1 MKIRQIRFKN
11 INSFYGE
18 HPPLVFTDGILGK
31 TGLFVISGSTGA
43 GKSTLLDVMTLA
55 LFNRVPRIMDH
66 DGRGLSKDRL
76 LAEGLIINQRAAIE
90 PKSDAYA
97 EVEYELNEKAYRSR
111 WSINKNRNGNWNDY
125 EMEVAELPSGKLLT
139 QKKREVPGLNTDK
152 IGLTYEQFIRSM
164 VLAQG
169 AFDKFLRASSGER
182 SKLLEQITGTD
193 IYRRLSQ
200 RAHTQNKIYEEGLR
214 LKQQAVELVQLLDAD
229 QLAELRT
236 KQQDIDARLTALD
249 DELTFYRDEA
259 KRVEQLDTIDQ
270 DIARLV
276 RKQQELTDKQLRFAP
291 NAERLEQHNHVAD
304 LTELFGALSHAEGSL
319 KRARTEHERADQ
331 TIQTLR
337 TDLHDALMTAR
348 QLTQQPVLSEH
359 TLTETVLDFR
369 ERVLALTQQI
379 DQERRNVDSPRLR
392 LKQTIEQ
399 ATDTWFRSLRLD
411 NLTAMDEQ
419 VSGRKLVIGEQLVK
433 LEAEYAALEKSEQ
446 VQSKIERL
454 IDQEKKLERLIQL
467 QKDQQK
473 RLTEGLNLKQQ
484 VDKYQLTIDEQRPEL
499 NKLLGE
505 LKALEEKQSELDA
518 QKVKLAREANLDEL
532 RKSLVAGEACPLCGA
547 THHPY
552 AHQYIQRSGLIELE
566 IQLVQADVKTKRADS
581 EQLNKVIIQAES
593 TQKSLDRQ
601 RNLLR
606 DEYKD
611 YRQTIAKEL
620 VALELDEDMQPE
632 FLTTRQQY
640 VHAQR
645 EELAT
650 LLSLWEQDK
659 ALRQLTDDLGALHAA
674 QRQVKQLTE
683 ERDQLFTG
691 NDVKAACDQLTKR
704 FTKIGSDLATQEG
717 LLNQAGKA
725 LTEAGEQVTDL
736 QNQLRPLLQSRGIVD
751 IQAAREQMLDPITLR
766 RLQDEKQHL
775 TDEATQLTAKCTD
788 ANQRRRVLV
797 DARQTDIPLDQIRRL
812 IRERVDEQRQQT
824 EQLGKIKQTLD
835 ADAREHKHHKTLL
848 NEVKKLDD
856 AAMPWREL
864 NRLIGS
870 AKGDEYSR
878 FAQGLTLSQLIGLA
892 NRRLRDLSDR
902 YLILKPR
909 DGQDELYVL
918 DQYQGGAERTVT
930 SLSGGE
936 TFTLS
941 LGLALALSD
950 LASQNIRIDSLF
962 IDEGFG
968 TLDPESLDMAV
979 AMLERLQQDSQKT
992 IGIISH
998 RHEIKERISVQ
1009 IQIDKGHDGNSRVS
1023 IVEL

>member
-18 HPPLVFTDGILGK
+18 HPPIVFTEGILGK
-31 TGLFVISGSTGA
+31 TGLFIISGSTGA

-90 PKSDAYA
+90 PKTDAYA
-97 EVEYELNEKAYRSR
+97 EIEYELSGKAYRSR

-125 EMEVAELPSGKLLT
+125 EMEVAELPDGKLLT
-139 QKKREVPGLNTDK
+139 EKKREVPGFNTTK

-169 AFDKFLRASSGER
+169 AFDKFLRASAGER

-200 RAHTQNKIYEEGLR
+200 RAHAQNKLYEESLR
-214 LKQQAVELVQLLDAD
+214 EKQQAVELVQLLTAE
-229 QLAELRT
+229 QLNELKTT
-236 KQQDIDARLTALD
+236 KQVIDARLTTLT

-259 KRVEQLDTIDQ
+259 KRVEQQEALEQ
-270 DIARLV
+270 DIARLT
-276 RKQQELTDKQLRFAP
+276 RKQQDIADKQLRFAP
-291 NAERLEQHNHVAD
+291 NAERLERHNHVAD
-304 LTELFGALSHAEGSL
+304 LTELFSDLGHAESTLQG
-319 KRARTEHERADQ
+319 AQVEHQGAEQAI
-331 TIQTLR
+331 TTLR
-337 TDLHDALMTAR
+337 NGLETVLITAR
-348 QLTQQPVLSEH
+348 QMTQQPTLTEH
-359 TLTETVLDFR
+359 TLPAMITNFR
-369 ERVLALTQQI
+369 DRVLSLTQQI
-379 DQERRNVDSPRLR
+379 DQERKNANLPQQRLSH
-392 LKQTIEQ
+392 TIKQ
-399 ATDTWFRSLRLD
+399 ATDKWFKSLRLD
-411 NLTAMDEQ
+411 NPVAMDEQ
-419 VSGRKLVIGEQLVK
+419 VSERKRLIGEQLVK
-433 LEAEYAALEKSEQ
+433 LEEEYAALETPEH
-446 VQSKIERL
+446 VQHEIERI

-473 RLTEGLNLKQQ
+473 RLAEGLNLKKQ
-484 VDKYQLTIDEQRPEL
+484 VDAYQQTIDDQRPAL
-499 NKLLGE
+499 DKLLDE
-505 LKALEEKQSELDA
+505 LSTLEEKQKELDA
-518 QKVKLAREANLDEL
+518 QKIKLAREANLDEL

-552 AHQYIQRSGLIELE
+552 AHQYIQRAGLIEVE
-566 IQLVQADVKTKRADS
+566 IQLVQADVKTKRTTS
-581 EQLNKVIIQAES
+581 EQLNKAIIQAES
-593 TQKSLDRQ
+593 TQKSLDKQ
-601 RNLLR
+601 RLILR

-611 YRQTIAKEL
+611 NRYTIAQEL
-620 VALELDEDMQPE
+620 IALDLDENMQPE
-632 FLTTRQQY
+632 FLISQQQHIH
-640 VHAQR
+640 VQR
-645 EELAT
+645 EELTT

-659 ALRQLTDDLGALHAA
+659 VLRQLTDDLAALHTT
-674 QRQVKQLTE
+674 QHQVERLTE
-683 ERDQLFTG
+683 ERNQLFTG
-691 NDVKAACDQLTKR
+691 NDVKAVCDQLTNR
-704 FTKIGSDLATQEG
+704 FTTIRSDLSTQEE
-717 LLNQAGKA
+717 LRQKA
-725 LTEAGEQVTDL
+725 STALATSKQQVAELYGQL
-736 QNQLRPLLQSRGIVD
+736 QPMLQSRGLTD
-751 IQAAREQMLDPITLR
+751 IQTARQHLLDSATLR

-775 TDEATQLTAKCTD
+775 TDEGTQLTTKRTD
-788 ANQRRRVLV
+788 ADQRRQILAE
-797 DARQTDIPLDQIRRL
+797 ARQTDYPFDQIRQF
-812 IRERVDEQRQQT
+812 INERDKELRQQT
-824 EQLGKIKQTLD
+824 EQLGKIKQALD
-835 ADAREHKHHKTLL
+835 ADAMQHKRHKTLL
-848 NEVKKLDD
+848 GELKKLDD

-870 AKGDEYSR
+870 ARGDEYSR

-909 DGQDELYVL
+909 DGQDELFVL

-950 LASQNIRIDSLF
+950 LASQNIQIDSLF

-979 AMLERLQQDSQKT
+979 AMLEKLQQDSQKT

-1009 IQIDKGHDGNSRVS
+1009 IQIEKGNDGNSRVA

>member
-18 HPPLVFTDGILGK
+18 HPPIVFTDGILGR
-31 TGLFVISGSTGA
+31 TGLFVIAGSTGA

-76 LAEGLIINQRAAIE
+76 LSEGLIINQRAAIE
-90 PKSDAYA
+90 PKTDAYA
-97 EVEYELNEKAYRSR
+97 EVEYELNEQAYRSR

-125 EMEVAELPSGKLLT
+125 EMEVAELPDGKLLT
-139 QKKREVPGLNTDK
+139 QKKREVPTLNSEK

-169 AFDKFLRASSGER
+169 AFDKFLRASAGDR

-214 LKQQAVELVQLLDAD
+214 EKQQIIESVRLLDAD
-229 QLAELRT
+229 QLASLKT
-236 KQQDIDARLTALD
+236 QQQGIETRLTILS
-249 DELTFYRDEA
+249 DELTFYREEA
-259 KRVEQLDTIDQ
+259 KQVEQLNSVER
-270 DIARLV
+270 DIALLT
-276 RKQQELTDKQLRFAP
+276 KQQHELADKQLRFAP
-291 NAERLEQHNHVAD
+291 STGRLDQHNHVAD
-304 LTELFGALSHAEGSL
+304 LTELFSQLNHVEGSQQ
-319 KRARTEHERADQ
+319 RARTDHQQISRSLEA
-331 TIQTLR
+331 LR
-337 TDLHDALMTAR
+337 TELGNVLTKAQ
-348 QLTQQPVLSEH
+348 QLTQRPALSEQTLIETITDLRDRVLS
-359 TLTETVLDFR
+359 
-369 ERVLALTQQI
+369 LTQQI
-379 DQERRNVDSPRLR
+379 DQERKNASLPHLR
-392 LKQTIEQ
+392 LKQTIQQ
-399 ATDTWFRSLRLD
+399 APDKWFKSLRLD
-411 NLTAMDEQ
+411 NLITLDEQ
-419 VSGRKLVIGEQLVK
+419 VVERQRLIGEQLVK
-433 LEAEYAALEKSEQ
+433 LEEEYAQLTTPEQ
-446 VQSKIERL
+446 VQREIEEL

-467 QKDQQK
+467 QTDQQK
-473 RLTEGLNLKQQ
+473 RYYDGVNLKIQIK
-484 VDKYQLTIDEQRPEL
+484 KYRDSIESDCP
-499 NKLLGE
+499 KLDSLR
-505 LKALEEKQSELDA
+505 SELILLEKRKTILDD
-518 QKVKLAREANLDEL
+518 QKLKLVSEVSLEKLRE
-532 RKSLVAGEACPLCGA
+532 SLVPGEACPLCGS

-552 AHQYIQRSGLIELE
+552 AHQYIQQVGQVEVE
-566 IQLVQADVKTKRADS
+566 IQLIEADIKAKKGDVDS
-581 EQLNKVIIQAES
+581 LNRKIIQEES
-593 TQKSLDRQ
+593 TQKSLDTQ
-601 RNLLR
+601 RSILLE
-606 DEYKD
+606 EYLGNK
-611 YRQTIAKEL
+611 QTIAKEL
-620 VALELDEDMQPE
+620 VSLQLEADTQPT
-632 FLTTRQQY
+632 FLENRQQY

-645 EELAT
+645 EELAL
-650 LLSLWEQDK
+650 LLSLWEQDNI
-659 ALRQLTDDLGALHAA
+659 LRQLTDDLAALHTT
-674 QRQVKQLTE
+674 QHQIKRLTE

-691 NDVKAACDQLTKR
+691 SDIKTVCDQLTNQ
-704 FTKIGSDLATQEG
+704 FTKNQSNRATQKG
-717 LLNQAGKA
+717 LLYQADKA
-725 LTEAGEQVTDL
+725 MEEAGLSITDL
-736 QNQLRPLLQSRGIVD
+736 HNQLQPVLQSRGLIDV
-751 IQAAREQMLDPITLR
+751 QAARQRLLDPTTLR
-766 RLQDEKQHL
+766 RLQDEKQRL
-775 TDEATQLTAKCTD
+775 SDEATQLTAKCADADQRRQLLAEARKTD
-788 ANQRRRVLV
+788 A
-797 DARQTDIPLDQIRRL
+797 PLEQIRHFISERD
-812 IRERVDEQRQQT
+812 RELRQQT

-835 ADAREHKHHKTLL
+835 ADAREHKRHKALL
-848 NEVKKLDD
+848 GEVKKMDD
-856 AAMPWREL
+856 AARPWREL

-918 DQYQGGAERTVT
+918 DQYQGGAERSVT

-950 LASQNIRIDSLF
+950 LASQNIQIDSLF

-979 AMLERLQQDSQKT
+979 AMLEKLQQDSQKT

-1009 IQIDKGHDGNSRVS
+1009 IQIDKGYDGNSRVS

>member
-18 HPPLVFTDGILGK
+18 HPPIVFTDGILGR
-31 TGLFVISGSTGA
+31 TGLFIISGSTGA

-90 PKSDAYA
+90 PKTDAYA
-97 EVEYELNEKAYRSR
+97 EVEYELNEQAYRSR

-125 EMEVAELPSGKLLT
+125 EMEVAELPDGKLLT
-139 QKKREVPGLNTDK
+139 QKKREVPSLNTDK

-200 RAHTQNKIYEEGLR
+200 RAHTQNKLYEEGLR
-214 LKQQAVELVQLLDAD
+214 EKQQTVELVQLLSAD
-229 QLAELRT
+229 RLAELKT
-236 KQQDIDARLTALD
+236 EQQGIETRLTTLT
-249 DELTFYRDEA
+249 DELTFYREEA
-259 KRVEQLDTIDQ
+259 KRVEQLDTIEQ

-276 RKQQELTDKQLRFAP
+276 RKQQELTDKLLRFAP
-291 NAERLEQHNHVAD
+291 NAERLDQHNHVAD
-304 LTELFGALSHAEGSL
+304 LTGLFSDLNHAEGAL
-319 KRARTEHERADQ
+319 QRAQTDQ
-331 TIQTLR
+331 EKTNQSIQN
-337 TDLHDALMTAR
+337 LHTGLDDALRAAR
-348 QLTQQPVLSEH
+348 QLTQQPALSEQ
-359 TLTETVLDFR
+359 TLTETVTNFR

-379 DQERRNVDSPRLR
+379 DQERKNADSPRLR

-399 ATDTWFRSLRLD
+399 ATDKWFRSLRLN
-411 NLTAMDEQ
+411 NLTTIDEQ
-419 VSGRKLVIGEQLVK
+419 VAEQQRQVGQQLVK
-433 LEAEYAALEKSEQ
+433 LEDEYATLETPEQ
-446 VQSKIERL
+446 VQNEIERL

-484 VDKYQLTIDEQRPEL
+484 VDEYQLTIDKQRPEL
-499 NKLLGE
+499 TKLLSE
-505 LKALEEKQSELDA
+505 LNALEEKQKELNE
-518 QKVKLAREANLDEL
+518 QKIKLTREANLDEL
-532 RKSLVAGEACPLCGA
+532 RKSLVSGEACPLCGA

-552 AHQYIQRSGLIELE
+552 AHQYIQRMGLVEVD
-566 IQLVQADVKTKRADS
+566 IQLVQADVKTKRVDS
-581 EQLNKVIIQAES
+581 EQLNKAIIQAES

-601 RNLLR
+601 RHVLR
-606 DEYKD
+606 DEYTGN
-611 YRQTIAKEL
+611 RQTIAEEL
-620 VALELDEDMQPE
+620 VALELEEDMQPE
-632 FLTTRQQY
+632 FLATRQQY

-659 ALRQLTDDLGALHAA
+659 ALRQLTDDLAALHTA
-674 QRQVKQLTE
+674 QNQVKRLTE

-691 NDVKAACDQLTKR
+691 NDIKATCDQLTNR
-704 FTKIGSDLATQEG
+704 FTKIRSDLAMQEG
-717 LLNQAGKA
+717 LLHQAGKA
-725 LTEAGEQVTDL
+725 ITEAGQSATDL
-736 QNQLRPLLQSRGIVD
+736 HSQLQPILQSRGLIDV
-751 IQAAREQMLDPITLR
+751 QAARQQVLDPTTLR
-766 RLQDEKQHL
+766 RLQDEKGHL
-775 TDEATQLTAKCTD
+775 ADEATQLTTKRTD
-788 ANQRRRVLV
+788 ADQRRQTLLE
-797 DARQTDIPLDQIRRL
+797 ARQTETPLDQIRHFISEHDKEL
-812 IRERVDEQRQQT
+812 RQQT

-835 ADAREHKHHKTLL
+835 ADAREHKRHKTLL
-848 NEVKKLDD
+848 SEVKKLDD

-909 DGQDELYVL
+909 DGQDELYVM

-950 LASQNIRIDSLF
+950 LASQNIQIDSLF

-979 AMLERLQQDSQKT
+979 AMLEKLQQDSQKT